1 MIERQ
6 FVIQKKKEF
15 EIEQFITQNLKRVGL
30 SHIKIQRTP
39 LGEKI
44 MLFTSKPGLVV
55 GRAGQNIKNLTEQL
69 KKRFNLEN
77 PQIEINEVKDINLN
91 PNIVAERIASAL
103 ERYGSKRFKAI
114 IHRALEDIMKSGAL
128 GAEIIISGKIP
139 SARARSWR
147 VAAGYLRKC
156 GEIAITQIR
165 KAKIQVP
172 LKTGVVG
179 VKVSIT
185 PPDIELGDRIE
196 IKTPEQEEKQETS
209 KVETQTEKKEESEE
223 KEKKRETKQETKVV
237 KKLKKQKTK
246 KVKTKTSKTKRKLK
260 K

>member
-114 IHRALEDIMKSGAL
+114 IHRALD
-128 GAEIIISGKIP
+128 
-139 SARARSWR
+139 
-147 VAAGYLRKC
+147 
-156 GEIAITQIR
+156 
-165 KAKIQVP
+165 
-172 LKTGVVG
+172 
-179 VKVSIT
+179 
-185 PPDIELGDRIE
+185 
-196 IKTPEQEEKQETS
+196 
-209 KVETQTEKKEESEE
+209 QTEKKEESEE
-223 KEKKRETKQETKVV
+223 KEKKRETKQETRAV
-237 KKLKKQKTK
+237 KKLKKQKTR